1 MIKRDLYVSPIKMK
15 LPLTVTNI
23 SFSVSRPHIT
33 RRATGIS

>member
-1 MIKRDLYVSPIKMK
+1 MVKRALFVSPIKMK
-15 LPLTVTNI
+15 LLLSVTSV